1 MQRDGCS
8 IIGMTGMPEAA
19 LARELGMDYAS
30 ISLVVNW
37 CAGIEDSILDIE
49 QITRTLERGMK
60 TVIRLINTLLATSD
74 R

>member
-1 MQRDGCS
+1 
-8 IIGMTGMPEAA
+8 
-19 LARELGMDYAS
+19 
-30 ISLVVNW
+30 VVNW
-37 CAGIEDSILDIE
+37 GAGIEDSILDME

>member
-37 CAGIEDSILDIE
+37 CAGIEDSILDMAQIE
-49 QITRTLERGMK
+49 ATLEQGMK
-60 TVIRLINTLLATSD
+60 TVVRLVTTMLA
-74 R
+74 